1 MIIDLPSTT
10 TGAVGRKLVDLR
22 DTGGAIALGRVLTLV
37 IVTDEVGAEEAIEAA
52 NSASRE
58 HPCRVIVIVQGNKR
72 GVDRLD
78 AQIRVGGDAGA
89 SEVIVLRLY
98 GKLATHGDSVVT
110 PLLLPDSPLVAWW
123 PTDAPAQPVEDP
135 IGAMAQR
142 RITDAAMARNPRKE
156 LDRRQEGYAAGDTDL
171 AWTRVTKW
179 RGLLAAALDQ
189 PPYQPIEHITVSGA
203 SDSPSTDLLAAWLA
217 ECLRCPVTRVRGKAG
232 TGMYSVRLER
242 RGGPIDL
249 VRADGTI
256 ATLSQPGQPDRRIS
270 LPRRSLAECLAEE
283 LRRLDPD
290 EVYQA
295 ALSRGLARLDAGR
308 TVSESQAA
316 SDGRTPSAEE
326 VNRRTRH
333 LIEREDRVAEAI
345 AGSDPEGTGERAAQ
359 EAPESKSS
367 RSGTKSASKS
377 ASKSAEKSAGKS
389 AGTSSAES
397 TTKSAAATSTAKKSE
412 SDRPTGKRAPR
423 ASGNG
428 ERASSEDAQASNGR
442 QAAAASTSRRTTTR
456 RTAAGA
462 ASSAAPSSEEAPG
475 SASAEGPNESA
486 RVSGSDDVS

>member
-1 MIIDLPSTT
+1 MEAPVIIDLPSTT

-58 HPCRVIVIVQGNKR
+58 HPCRVIVIVQGNRR

-98 GKLATHGDSVVT
+98 GKLAVHGDSVVT
-110 PLLLPDSPLVAWW
+110 PLLLPDSPLVVWW
-123 PTDAPAQPVEDP
+123 PTDAPKQPVEDP
-135 IGAMAQR
+135 IGQMAQR
-142 RITDAAMARNPRKE
+142 RITDAATARNPRKE
-156 LDRRQEGYAAGDTDL
+156 LDRRREGYAAGDTDL
-171 AWTRVTKW
+171 AWTRITKW

-189 PPYQPIEHITVSGA
+189 PPYQPIEHVTVSGA

-217 ECLRCPVTRVRGKAG
+217 ECLRCPVTRVRGQAG
-232 TGMYSVRLER
+232 SGMYSVRLER

-256 ATLSQPGQPDRRIS
+256 ATLAQPGQPDRRIS
-270 LPRRSLAECLAEE
+270 LPRRTLAECLAEE

-290 EVYQA
+290 EVYEA

-308 TVSESQAA
+308 SVTAAQAA
-316 SDGRTPSAEE
+316 ADGRTPTAEE
-326 VNRRTRH
+326 VHRRTQH
-333 LIEREDRVAEAI
+333 IVEREERVADAI
-345 AGSDPEGTGERAAQ
+345 AGADPEGTGERADQA
-359 EAPESKSS
+359 AAGSGGSAGSATRKVARKSP
-367 RSGTKSASKS
+367 GTKS
-377 ASKSAEKSAGKS
+377 
-389 AGTSSAES
+389 
-397 TTKSAAATSTAKKSE
+397 STAKAATKKTAAKKTATKKTAAGS
-412 SDRPTGKRAPR
+412 T
-423 ASGNG
+423 
-428 ERASSEDAQASNGR
+428 GR

-456 RTAAGA
+456 RTTAGA
-462 ASSAAPSSEEAPG
+462 ASSAARSRRQAPG
-475 SASAEGPNESA
+475 SASAEGPNDSA